1 MGKLSGKDFI
11 SIHNLTSSDIEEIF
25 SLAADLKSKLKHGE
39 KHEYLW
45 AKSMAMIF
53 EKPSTRTRVSFEI
66 GMWQL
71 GGLAINLDQEA
82 IGLGTRESVP
92 DVAQTLS
99 RFADA
104 ILVRTFEHSKVIDLA
119 KYATVPVIN
128 GLSDLHHPCQAL
140 ADIFTIIEKKNVG
153 AGLIPA
159 RSSGQPQGLSLHD
172 LKIAYI
178 GDGNNVCHS
187 LMQGAAKL
195 GMNLV
200 VATPPGYEPD
210 AEITRQA
217 FADAKQSGVE
227 INILNDPVV
236 AAKGADVIY
245 TDVWASMG
253 QEKEKQARARK
264 FAAFQINAELVKLA
278 KPDYIFMH
286 CLPAHR
292 GDEVTADVI
301 DGPNSVVFDQA
312 ENRLHV
318 QKAILT
324 LLLACLPAGREERK
338 CLKK

>member
-11 SIHNLTSSDIEEIF
+11 SIHELTAADLEEIF
-25 SLAADLKSKLKHGE
+25 KLSADLKAKLKNGE

-71 GGLAINLDQEA
+71 GGLGINLDQEA

-92 DVAQTLS
+92 DVARTLS

-104 ILVRTFEHSKVIDLA
+104 ILIRTFEHAKVIDLA
-119 KYATVPVIN
+119 KYASVPIIN

-140 ADIFTIIEKKNVG
+140 ADIFTIMEKKNAG
-153 AGLIPA
+153 AGLVPA
-159 RSSGQPQGLSLHD
+159 RSGLKL
-172 LKIAYI
+172 AYI

-200 VATPPGYEPD
+200 VATPRGYEPD

-217 FADAKQSGVE
+217 FEDAKQSGVE

-236 AAKGADVIY
+236 AAKDADVIY

-253 QEKEKQARARK
+253 QEKQRK
-264 FAAFQINAELVKLA
+264 TKSLKFKNFQINADLVKLA
-278 KPDYIFMH
+278 KTDYIFMH

-292 GDEVTADVI
+292 GEEVTAEVI

-324 LLLACLPAGREERK
+324 LLLGGL
-338 CLKK
+338 

>member
-1 MGKLSGKDFI
+1 MSKFSHKHFI
-11 SIHNLTSSDIEEIF
+11 SIHDLSTADVEAIF
-25 SLAADLKSKLKHGE
+25 NLAADLKAKQQKGE

-82 IGLGTRESVP
+82 IGLGVRETIG

-104 ILVRTFEHSKVIDLA
+104 ILIRTFEHAKVLELA
-119 KYATVPVIN
+119 QHASVPVIN
-128 GLSDLHHPCQAL
+128 GLSDLLHPCQAL
-140 ADIFTIIEKKNVG
+140 ADIFTVKEKKGNLK
-153 AGLIPA
+153 GL
-159 RSSGQPQGLSLHD
+159 
-172 LKIAYI
+172 KFAYI

-187 LMQGAAKL
+187 LMFAAAKL
-195 GMNLV
+195 GINLV
-200 VATPPGYEPD
+200 IATPKGFEPK
-210 AEITRQA
+210 AEIVKLA
-217 FADAKQSGVE
+217 FADGKASGVE
-227 INILNDPVV
+227 MDVLNDPQI
-236 AAKGADVIY
+236 AAKDADVIY

-253 QEKEKQARARK
+253 QEKEGKKRK
-264 FAAFQINAELVKLA
+264 KVFAKYQVNKDLVKLA
-278 KPDYIFMH
+278 KPDAIIMH

-292 GDEVTADVI
+292 GEEITADVI

-324 LLLACLPAGREERK
+324 LLLGGK
-338 CLKK
+338 